1 MVLDKETLSDEVNVD
16 KVLDE
21 TKTLNSKNIII
32 DDVVMDEPYY
42 GFEVEMPDSN
52 HGAEIANEEKLLVSK
67 KAEKTK
73 SPIKTVPTMIP
84 LFVTLVFALIV
95 SILLNAYFIFFTKD
109 QNSIVLNTEGD
120 NTPNVNT
127 DTFPLIASVED
138 RSLFLYGIP
147 PYGVVLVNN
156 GVSNYFDWLNVSS
169 NMERP
174 EMHSLDVD
182 RDGIEE
188 IEIITKAVDE
198 TGENQHGIH
207 ILKFI
212 SNGENKPIYSDIG
225 MDAKQTVELLKTV
238 FDVEHDTVTGQIS
251 ILTQNQ
257 TFPVDYVNTVSSRN
271 YLVAKIGRSVEYRMD
286 GSLVKAN
293 VSVDIV
299 YDDGSYE
306 NIGSVELNFS
316 YNSENLN
323 IDKSIF
329 IEAT

>member
-1 MVLDKETLSDEVNVD
+1 VVLDKETLSDEVPV
-16 KVLDE
+16 DE
-21 TKTLNSKNIII
+21 TKIFKSKKIII
-32 DDVVMDEPYY
+32 DDVALDEPYY

-52 HGAEIANEEKLLVSK
+52 HGAEIANEEKLFVSK

-73 SPIKTVPTMIP
+73 STIKTVPTMIP

-109 QNSIVLNTEGD
+109 QNSIILNTAGD

-138 RSLFLYGIP
+138 RSLFLYGIT

-156 GVSNYFDWLNVSS
+156 GVSSYFDWLNVSS
-169 NMERP
+169 NMEKP

-207 ILKFI
+207 ILKFV

-271 YLVAKIGRSVEYRMD
+271 YLVAKIGRSVEYRME

-316 YNSENLN
+316 YNAENLN

-329 IEAT
+329 IKAA